1 MSQKNKNKLLSE
13 SEISAFCQQVGM
25 VVKAGLPTYYGISIL
40 RDEASD
46 ENTKAFLD
54 KIYQPMEKGATLG
67 ATISEMD
74 AFPEY
79 MVDMIC
85 LGEETGRLEEVL
97 ESLATYYE
105 READIKAGIRHAVT
119 YPLIMTCMMLVV
131 ILVIITQVVPVFS
144 QIYEQLGSGLTGTAL
159 MLMNVSNFLNK
170 YMLFF
175 ILAVIII
182 ALVGFAFSR
191 TAVGKTL
198 FQGRSLSMSIAA
210 SRFANC
216 MYLALSSGLDTDRS
230 LEMAEKLIDN
240 PYMLEKIKM
249 CKSHI
254 KHGESF
260 VKSLLL
266 SGIFSKVYSS
276 VISIGYKTGSMDD
289 VMKNI
294 SVAYEEETDE
304 QLRHFI
310 SMLEP
315 TLIIILSFFIGLILI
330 SFLLP
335 LLGIM
340 SSIG

>member
-1 MSQKNKNKLLSE
+1 MSLNQKTLSE

-25 VVKAGLPTYYGISIL
+25 IVKAGLPTYYGISIL
-40 RDEASD
+40 RDEATD
-46 ENTKAFLD
+46 DFTRDFLN
-54 KIYQPMEKGATLG
+54 KIYEPMERGVTLG
-67 ATISEMD
+67 EALGNTE

-79 MVDMIC
+79 MVDMIR

-97 ESLATYYE
+97 DSLSTYYE

-119 YPLIMTCMMLVV
+119 YPLIMTIMMLVV
-131 ILVIITQVVPVFS
+131 IVVIITQVVPVFS

-159 MLMNVSNFLNK
+159 MLMNVSTFLNR
-170 YMLFF
+170 YMLAFVCLVIAIAVSGYAFF
-175 ILAVIII
+175 
-182 ALVGFAFSR
+182 R
-191 TAVGKTL
+191 TPKGRTL
-198 FQGRSLSMSIAA
+198 FQGRGLSMSIAA

-240 PYMLEKIKM
+240 PYMLAKIND
-249 CKSHI
+249 CKKHI
-254 KHGESF
+254 RNGEPF
-260 VKSLLL
+260 IKSLLL

-276 VISIGYKTGSMDD
+276 MMTIGFKTGSMDD
-289 VMKNI
+289 IMQKI
-294 SVAYEEETDE
+294 SEAYEEETDE
-304 QLRHFI
+304 KLRHFI
-310 SMLEP
+310 SILEP
-315 TLIIILSFFIGLILI
+315 TLIVILSFFIGLILI

>member
-1 MSQKNKNKLLSE
+1 MSFKKKILSE

-40 RDEASD
+40 RDEAHD
-46 ENTKAFLD
+46 DFTRDFLD
-54 KIYQPMEKGATLG
+54 KIYEPMEKGVTLG
-67 ATISEMD
+67 TALAETD

-79 MVDMIC
+79 MVDMIR

-97 ESLATYYE
+97 DSLSIYYE
-105 READIKAGIRHAVT
+105 READIKASIRHAVT
-119 YPLIMTCMMLVV
+119 YPLIMTIMMLVV

-159 MLMNVSNFLNK
+159 MLMNVSNFLNRN
-170 YMLFF
+170 MLRCV
-175 ILAVIII
+175 IGVIVIAV
-182 ALVGFAFSR
+182 AGFAFFR
-191 TAVGKTL
+191 TPTGKTF

-216 MYLALSSGLDTDRS
+216 LYLALSSGLDTDRS

-240 PYMLEKIKM
+240 PHMLRRIQH
-249 CKSHI
+249 CKKHI
-254 KHGESF
+254 RSGEPF
-260 VKSLLL
+260 IKSLLL
-266 SGIFSKVYSS
+266 SGIFSRVYSS
-276 VISIGYKTGSMDD
+276 MMTIGFKTGSMDD
-289 VMKNI
+289 IMHRI
-294 SVAYEEETDE
+294 SIAYEQECDE
-304 QLRHFI
+304 KLRHFI
-310 SMLEP
+310 SILEP
-315 TLIIILSFFIGLILI
+315 TLIVILSFFIGLILI

>member
-1 MSQKNKNKLLSE
+1 MSRKQKLLSE
-13 SEISAFCQQVGM
+13 AEISAFCQQIGM

-46 ENTKAFLD
+46 EYTKAFLT
-54 KIYQPMEKGATLG
+54 KIYEPMEKGMTLG
-67 ATISEMD
+67 DAIADLD

-79 MVDMIC
+79 MIDMVR

-97 ESLATYYE
+97 DSLSNYYE
-105 READIKAGIRHAVT
+105 READIKASIRHAVT
-119 YPLIMTCMMLVV
+119 YPLIMSLMMLVV
-131 ILVIITQVVPVFS
+131 IVVIITQVVPVFS
-144 QIYEQLGSGLTGTAL
+144 QIYEELGSSLTGTAL
-159 MLMNVSNFLNK
+159 LLMNISNILNK
-170 YMLFF
+170 YMFAF
-175 ILAVIII
+175 II
-182 ALVGFAFSR
+182 AFLLLGLLVFAFSR
-191 TAVGKTL
+191 TPLGKTI
-198 FQGRSLSMSIAA
+198 FQRKGLAMTIAA

-249 CKSHI
+249 CKTHI
-254 KHGESF
+254 KHGEGF

-276 VISIGYKTGSMDD
+276 VITIGYKTGSMDD

-294 SVAYEEETDE
+294 SDAYEEETDNR
-304 QLRHFI
+304 LRHFI

>member
-1 MSQKNKNKLLSE
+1 MSFNKKTLSE

-46 ENTKAFLD
+46 EFTRAFLNQ
-54 KIYQPMEKGATLG
+54 IYEPMEKGVTLG
-67 ATISEMD
+67 AALAETD

-79 MVDMIC
+79 MVDMIR

-97 ESLATYYE
+97 DSLSVYYE
-105 READIKAGIRHAVT
+105 RESDIKAGIRHAVT
-119 YPLIMTCMMLVV
+119 YPLIMTIMMLVV
-131 ILVIITQVVPVFS
+131 IIVIITQVVPVFS

-159 MLMNVSNFLNK
+159 MLMNISNALNK
-170 YMLFF
+170 YMLVF
-175 ILAVIII
+175 IAAVVVI
-182 ALVGFAFSR
+182 AIAGFALFK
-191 TAVGKTL
+191 TPTGKVL
-198 FQGRSLSMSIAA
+198 FQGRGLSMSIAS

-240 PYMLEKIKM
+240 PYMLEKIKQ
-249 CKSHI
+249 CKTHI
-254 KHGESF
+254 ANGQPFIKA
-260 VKSLLL
+260 LLL
-266 SGIFSKVYSS
+266 SGVFSKVYSS
-276 VISIGYKTGSMDD
+276 MMTIGFKTGSMDD
-289 VMKNI
+289 IMHKI

-304 QLRHFI
+304 RLRHFI
-310 SMLEP
+310 SILEP
-315 TLIIILSFFIGLILI
+315 TLIVILSFFIGLILI

>member
-1 MSQKNKNKLLSE
+1 MSFNKKTLSE

-46 ENTKAFLD
+46 EFTRAFLNQ
-54 KIYQPMEKGATLG
+54 IYEPMEKGVTLG
-67 ATISEMD
+67 AALAETD

-79 MVDMIC
+79 MVDMIR

-97 ESLATYYE
+97 DSLSVYYE
-105 READIKAGIRHAVT
+105 RESDIKAGIRHAVT
-119 YPLIMTCMMLVV
+119 YPLIMTIMMLVV
-131 ILVIITQVVPVFS
+131 IIVIITQVVPVFS

-159 MLMNVSNFLNK
+159 MLMNISNALNK
-170 YMLFF
+170 YMLVF
-175 ILAVIII
+175 IAAVVVI
-182 ALVGFAFSR
+182 AIAGFVLFK
-191 TAVGKTL
+191 TPTGKVL
-198 FQGRSLSMSIAA
+198 FQGRGLSMSIAS

-240 PYMLEKIKM
+240 PYMLEKIKQ
-249 CKSHI
+249 CKKHI
-254 KHGESF
+254 ANGQPFIKA
-260 VKSLLL
+260 LLL

-276 VISIGYKTGSMDD
+276 MMTIGFKTGSMDD
-289 VMKNI
+289 IMHKI
-294 SVAYEEETDE
+294 SIAYEEKTDE
-304 QLRHFI
+304 RLRHFI
-310 SMLEP
+310 SILEP
-315 TLIIILSFFIGLILI
+315 TLIVILSFFIGLILI

>member
-1 MSQKNKNKLLSE
+1 MSFNKKTLSE

-46 ENTKAFLD
+46 EFTRAFLNQ
-54 KIYQPMEKGATLG
+54 IYEPMEKGVTLG
-67 ATISEMD
+67 AALAETD

-79 MVDMIC
+79 MVDMIR

-97 ESLATYYE
+97 DSLSVYYE
-105 READIKAGIRHAVT
+105 RESDIKAGIRHAVT
-119 YPLIMTCMMLVV
+119 YPLIMTIMMLVV
-131 ILVIITQVVPVFS
+131 IVVIITQVVPVFS

-159 MLMNVSNFLNK
+159 MLMNISNALNK
-170 YMLFF
+170 YMLVF
-175 ILAVIII
+175 IAAVVVI
-182 ALVGFAFSR
+182 AIAGFVLFK
-191 TAVGKTL
+191 TPTGKVL
-198 FQGRSLSMSIAA
+198 FQGRGLSMSIAS

-240 PYMLEKIKM
+240 PYMLEKIKQ
-249 CKSHI
+249 CKTHI
-254 KHGESF
+254 ANGQPFIKA
-260 VKSLLL
+260 LLL

-276 VISIGYKTGSMDD
+276 MMTIGFKTGSMDD
-289 VMKNI
+289 IMHKI

-304 QLRHFI
+304 RLRHFI
-310 SMLEP
+310 SILEP
-315 TLIIILSFFIGLILI
+315 TLIVILSFFIGLILI

>member
-1 MSQKNKNKLLSE
+1 MSQKKHILSDA
-13 SEISAFCQQVGM
+13 EISNFCQQVSM
-25 VVKAGLPTYYGISIL
+25 IVKAGLPTYYGISIL

-46 ENTKAFLD
+46 ETTKAFLNT
-54 KIYQPMEKGATLG
+54 IYKPMEKGTTLG
-67 ATISEMD
+67 AALADTD

-79 MVDMIC
+79 MVEMIC

-97 ESLATYYE
+97 DSLSTYYQ

-119 YPLIMTCMMLVV
+119 YPLIMTVMMLVV
-131 ILVIITQVVPVFS
+131 IVVIITQVVPVFS
-144 QIYEQLGSGLTGTAL
+144 QIYEQLGSGLTGSAL
-159 MLMNVSNFLNK
+159 MLMNISNFLNQ
-170 YMLFF
+170 YMLIFV
-175 ILAVIII
+175 IAIVVLALI
-182 ALVGFAFSR
+182 AFAISR
-191 TAVGKTL
+191 TALGKTL
-198 FQGRSLSMSIAA
+198 FQGRRLSMSIAA

-216 MYLALSSGLDTDRS
+216 MYLALSSGLDTDHS
-230 LEMAEKLIDN
+230 LEMAERLIDN
-240 PYMLEKIKM
+240 PYMLEKIKK
-249 CKSHI
+249 CKAHI
-254 KHGESF
+254 KHGETF

-276 VISIGYKTGSMDD
+276 IMTIGFKTGAMDD

-294 SVAYEEETDE
+294 SISYEEETDH

-310 SMLEP
+310 SVLEP

>member
-1 MSQKNKNKLLSE
+1 MSFNKKTLSE

-46 ENTKAFLD
+46 EFTRAFLNQ
-54 KIYQPMEKGATLG
+54 IYEPMEKGVTLG
-67 ATISEMD
+67 AALAETD

-79 MVDMIC
+79 MVDMIR

-97 ESLATYYE
+97 DSLSVYYE
-105 READIKAGIRHAVT
+105 RESDIKAGIRHAVT
-119 YPLIMTCMMLVV
+119 YPLIMTIMMLVV
-131 ILVIITQVVPVFS
+131 IVVIITQVVPVFS

-159 MLMNVSNFLNK
+159 MLMNISNALNK
-170 YMLFF
+170 YMLVF
-175 ILAVIII
+175 IAAVVVI
-182 ALVGFAFSR
+182 AIAGIVLSK
-191 TAVGKTL
+191 TPTGKIL
-198 FQGRSLSMSIAA
+198 FQGRGLSMSIAS

-240 PYMLEKIKM
+240 PYMLEKIKQ
-249 CKSHI
+249 CKKHI
-254 KHGESF
+254 ANGQPFIKA
-260 VKSLLL
+260 LLL

-276 VISIGYKTGSMDD
+276 MMTIGFKTGSMDD
-289 VMKNI
+289 IMHKI

-304 QLRHFI
+304 RLRHFI
-310 SMLEP
+310 SILEP
-315 TLIIILSFFIGLILI
+315 TLIVILSFFIGLILI

>member
-1 MSQKNKNKLLSE
+1 MSFKQKTLSE

-46 ENTKAFLD
+46 EFTRAFLD
-54 KIYQPMEKGATLG
+54 QIYEPMEKGVTLG
-67 ATISEMD
+67 DALADTN

-79 MVDMIC
+79 MVDMIR
-85 LGEETGRLEEVL
+85 LGETTGRLEEVL
-97 ESLATYYE
+97 DSLSTYYE

-119 YPLIMTCMMLVV
+119 YPLIMTVMMLVV
-131 ILVIITQVVPVFS
+131 IIVIITQVVPVFS
-144 QIYEQLGSGLTGTAL
+144 QIYEQLGSGLTGSAL
-159 MLMNVSNFLNK
+159 MLMNVSNFLNR
-170 YMLFF
+170 YMLTF
-175 ILAVIII
+175 IIAVILLAI
-182 ALVGFAFSR
+182 AGFAFFR
-191 TAVGKTL
+191 TPTGKVL
-198 FQGRSLSMSIAA
+198 FQGRGLSMSIAA

-240 PYMLEKIKM
+240 PYMLEKIKQ
-249 CKSHI
+249 CKVYI
-254 KHGESF
+254 KNGEPF
-260 VKSLLL
+260 IKALLL

-276 VISIGYKTGSMDD
+276 MMTIGFKTGSMDD
-289 VMKNI
+289 IMQRI
-294 SVAYEEETDE
+294 SVSYEEETDE
-304 QLRHFI
+304 RLRHFI
-310 SMLEP
+310 SILEP
-315 TLIIILSFFIGLILI
+315 TLIVILSFFIGLILI

>member
-1 MSQKNKNKLLSE
+1 MSLNKKILSE

-46 ENTKAFLD
+46 EFTRTFLTQ
-54 KIYQPMEKGATLG
+54 IYEPMEKGVTLG
-67 ATISEMD
+67 AALAETN

-79 MVDMIC
+79 MVDMIR

-97 ESLATYYE
+97 DSLSVYYE

-119 YPLIMTCMMLVV
+119 YPLIMTVMMLVV
-131 ILVIITQVVPVFS
+131 IVVIITQVVPVFS

-159 MLMNVSNFLNK
+159 MLMNVSNALNK
-170 YMLFF
+170 YMLVF
-175 ILAVIII
+175 IAAVIVI
-182 ALVGFAFSR
+182 ALAGFALFKTPR
-191 TAVGKTL
+191 GKIL
-198 FQGRSLSMSIAA
+198 FQGIGLSMSIAS

-240 PYMLEKIKM
+240 PYMLEKIKQ
-249 CKSHI
+249 CKNHI
-254 KHGESF
+254 RSGEPF
-260 VKSLLL
+260 IKSLLL

-276 VISIGYKTGSMDD
+276 MMTIGFKTGSMDD
-289 VMKNI
+289 IMHKI
-294 SVAYEEETDE
+294 SIAYEEETDE
-304 QLRHFI
+304 RLRHFI
-310 SMLEP
+310 SILEP

>member
-1 MSQKNKNKLLSE
+1 MSFNKKTLSE

-46 ENTKAFLD
+46 EFTRAFLNQ
-54 KIYQPMEKGATLG
+54 IYEPMEKGVTLG
-67 ATISEMD
+67 AALAETD

-79 MVDMIC
+79 MVDMIR

-97 ESLATYYE
+97 DSLSVYYE
-105 READIKAGIRHAVT
+105 RESDIKAGIRHAVT
-119 YPLIMTCMMLVV
+119 YPLIMTIMMLVV
-131 ILVIITQVVPVFS
+131 IVVIITQVVPVFS

-159 MLMNVSNFLNK
+159 MLMNISNALNK
-170 YMLFF
+170 YMLVF
-175 ILAVIII
+175 IAAVVVI
-182 ALVGFAFSR
+182 AIAGFVLFK
-191 TAVGKTL
+191 TPTGKVL
-198 FQGRSLSMSIAA
+198 FQGRGLSMSIAS

-240 PYMLEKIKM
+240 PYMLEKIKQ
-249 CKSHI
+249 CKKHI
-254 KHGESF
+254 ANGQPFIKA
-260 VKSLLL
+260 LLL

-276 VISIGYKTGSMDD
+276 MMTIGFKTGSMDD
-289 VMKNI
+289 IMHKI
-294 SVAYEEETDE
+294 SIAYEEETDE
-304 QLRHFI
+304 RLRHFI
-310 SMLEP
+310 SILEP
-315 TLIIILSFFIGLILI
+315 TLIVILSFFIGLILI

>member
-1 MSQKNKNKLLSE
+1 MSLKEKILSE

-46 ENTKAFLD
+46 EFTREFLST
-54 KIYQPMEKGATLG
+54 IYEPMEKGVTLG
-67 ATISEMD
+67 EALGNTN
-74 AFPEY
+74 AFPAY
-79 MVDMIC
+79 MVDMIR

-97 ESLATYYE
+97 DSLSSYYE
-105 READIKAGIRHAVT
+105 REAAIKAGIRHAVT
-119 YPLIMTCMMLVV
+119 YPLIMTVMMLVV
-131 ILVIITQVVPVFS
+131 IVVIITQVVPVFS
-144 QIYEQLGSGLTGTAL
+144 QIYEQLGSSLNGTAL
-159 MLMNVSNFLNK
+159 MLMNISNFLNRN
-170 YMLFF
+170 MLGLVIGVVVFAIAAYIFF
-175 ILAVIII
+175 
-182 ALVGFAFSR
+182 R
-191 TAVGKTL
+191 TPTGKVMI
-198 FQGRSLSMSIAA
+198 QGRGLSMSISA

-240 PYMLEKIKM
+240 PYMLQKIND
-249 CKSHI
+249 CKKHI
-254 KHGESF
+254 KNGEPF
-260 VKSLLL
+260 IKSLLL

-276 VISIGYKTGSMDD
+276 MMTIGFKTGAMDD
-289 VMKNI
+289 IMQRI

-304 QLRHFI
+304 KLRHFI
-310 SMLEP
+310 SILEP
-315 TLIIILSFFIGLILI
+315 TLIVILSFFIGLILI